1 MQAGAVISRQLADD
15 NPFKWWVNREL
26 LDKPF
31 LAHVTCIPRV
41 KYVFILSMFI
51 PPSFIFPGLHAQD
64 RTLIDKISEWFS
76 RLLTQIEHFLAE
88 NYNNLSKWAISIARA
103 ANEPLQRHPYVAIF
117 VSLLLCLGPWIFLLP
132 LFLFQALIF
141 TIFYILGLGS
151 SAIVG
156 GSPTDLYQAFC
167 YGGHTP
173 AHSMLV
179 MLQSAGTHYNE
190 DTVNHRLFLA
200 IRLAAGAIGT
210 YIFIAFIVS

>member
-1 MQAGAVISRQLADD
+1 
-15 NPFKWWVNREL
+15 
-26 LDKPF
+26 
-31 LAHVTCIPRV
+31 
-41 KYVFILSMFI
+41 MFI

-200 IRLAAGAIGT
+200 ISKIEARLFVLAVRRWTTATHATSWVKIRDKIESHST
-210 YIFIAFIVS
+210 PFSAFISNT